1 MDGLEA
7 ERDRLR
13 EACIVA
19 VAALRSGRPTA
30 ARVVLEGALD
40 GTTLDDGRESARI
53 IARQYRQLNPAG
65 QYDNTPTTE
74 PMSMGERD
82 DADELYDYGSVERD
96 KQKREDEKGKP

>member
-13 EACIVA
+13 EAVIVA
-19 VAALRSGRPTA
+19 LAALKNGHPTE
-30 ARVVLEGALD
+30 ARTVLASALD
-40 GTTLDDGRESARI
+40 GTGLDDGRESARI

-74 PMSMGERD
+74 PMTEKQRD
-82 DADELYDYGSVERD
+82 DADELYDYGSVERAR
-96 KQKREDEKGKP
+96 KEHEEEGE